1 MTVSSFLTKKFL
13 YVSAIAL
20 LASTGLSACGGDSGS
35 SANPVGV
42 TPPPPPPPPTGVTF
56 DVNGVTSKGLILNGN
71 VSVADANDA
80 SKILSTGN
88 TSAADGSYTV
98 NIPDTANFEGPFIK
112 VTVTGGNNAL
122 MICDAGDGCITN
134 AGDTVSFGETFEI
147 LENVSLSAIVPTPA
161 DEGASVVN
169 LTIFTDL
176 AAALTENAAGD
187 VTEAELLKANAQ
199 VSNLFGLT
207 IDNPSQ
213 LAALDISNAAAEGG
227 DIVALR
233 AAILSGGVLSA
244 GLENGPNL
252 GVALEM
258 LRADFAANDGQL
270 VINEDLDDLA
280 FITMEDILDGAVGV
294 SSFVAIEGQKA
305 GSAKA
310 KILGESLSAQRAEAG
325 VRTDANVAPSND
337 AIDLDKAKSFV
348 ADLQLVV
355 AAVQDEENEDN
366 FIDFADRVDEAAQAL
381 EGDAESAVETALEA
395 VDAIGR
401 AYDAYQDD
409 NALRQISANGFD
421 VTITPAGDDVALS
434 IAEQV
439 VDGNTVVMSV
449 SGDIDIVEET
459 TSTQEG
465 EGNIGSSSSETII
478 TIGGEAELNGY
489 VENDALR
496 LEVLSG
502 EVNIKD
508 GFISQTENNAFD
520 YSSTETGDNSNYS
533 GDQSTIVMAELVEGR
548 LEVAATQKKENGLAF
563 EGFASAKLVAPK
575 FEQGEFYISRYEYE
589 YDINDYT
596 TAYNV
601 SGSNRGASLSAA
613 EFGFSGRLSEGGQFV
628 DLTFALQAEADN
640 LSAVDEATPQITSRY
655 EIENNELTFIGTTS
669 DNTLSFVT
677 YQEAQDEIA
686 TFTGEVLEL
695 SVGTVYRNED
705 GEGLRALVNI
715 SNPDAPVFKINRVDR
730 ETGEIT
736 FNYFL
741 QAEAIEPLFGPPSEG
756 FVDNPPT
763 DIVDFYNEGF
773 VVERTPIIIC
783 SGDPGNPFLRTE
795 RFVIPGTAGFTGLPL
810 KDNSFTPYCEGGSNQ
825 FANLST
831 DNMVT
836 LDENAEVSAVVT
848 ASIAQNI
855 AGIDPDDPLVT
866 ATLYG
871 PVSYANEELAGNLT
885 VELEFAGRTFMSDAR
900 GLDVFDDLSEPVTI
914 TNQDGVEMYIFE
926 NTEGNAEGRV
936 SINGENQGVISEE
949 NGIILVTYT
958 DDTFVSIK

>member
-1 MTVSSFLTKKFL
+1 VTVSSFLTKKFL

-575 FEQGEFYISRYEYE
+575 FEQGEFYISR
-589 YDINDYT
+589 
-596 TAYNV
+596 
-601 SGSNRGASLSAA
+601 
-613 EFGFSGRLSEGGQFV
+613 
-628 DLTFALQAEADN
+628 
-640 LSAVDEATPQITSRY
+640 
-655 EIENNELTFIGTTS
+655 TTS